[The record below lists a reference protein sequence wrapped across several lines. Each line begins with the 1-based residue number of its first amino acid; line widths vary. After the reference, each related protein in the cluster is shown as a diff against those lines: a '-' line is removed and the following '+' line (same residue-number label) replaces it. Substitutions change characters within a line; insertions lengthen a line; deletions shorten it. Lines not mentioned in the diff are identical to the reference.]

1 MRRHRSTESPAQ
13 SGFTLIE
20 ALLAATLLL
29 LTLLL
34 GVALL
39 LQQRRIVRRLDAR
52 RAALHEIEGTLDALR
67 AGALPLTE
75 QQTEQQLAP
84 HNAGD
89 PADLTLWLTVEPAVY
104 PPGLW
109 RVSLRASW
117 TVQGEAKSDRVDTMI
132 WRPPP

>member
-1 MRRHRSTESPAQ
+1 MRRNHSALAPAQ
-13 SGFTLIE
+13 SGFTLLE

-34 GVALL
+34 GVALV
-39 LQQRRIVRRLDAR
+39 LQQRRIVRRLDAQ

-67 AGALPLTE
+67 AGALPLM
-75 QQTEQQLAP
+75 EQQLDL

-89 PADLTLWLTVEPAVY
+89 PAGLTLWLTVEPAGY

-109 RVSLRASW
+109 RVSLRAAW